1 MKGTQEKQ
9 VKVKKTFTG
18 IFGLILFILSVVAVM
33 MTLGVGA
40 WARYVT
46 SRSSNAEAEIAA
58 FHFELKNING
68 ESTATAQSGTI
79 QFPITRTDGNTN
91 IQAGLLAPETYGR
104 FDIILDTTGTEVSYK
119 YDVDVTVTNCPTN
132 LSFYSDGAHTQQIT
146 PTRTG
151 TGTAQNPKI
160 ATFTVTKYVPVER
173 ANDEHR
179 EVIYWDWPYE
189 TGTGDAITAND
200 IVDTEDMSKTV
211 TMDIQVSAIQVVD
224 VPTGVPTV
232 GSPTALSDI
241 SLSSNS
247 CTVREGATGTIT
259 INNFAN
265 INSVE
270 QFTIESSDS
279 SVATASYDN
288 NGTIT
293 ITGIGAGNATITLT
307 GSRSGDTK
315 TVTVEVLP
323 GIHVGDYIEY
333 SPTGSYNWNQDYA
346 DQDFQ
351 GTSEQAIIPL
361 TSGDGGT
368 HSITTW
374 RVLNVDNE
382 TGAIDIVPENPT
394 STLTLYGAQG
404 YNNGVKLL
412 NDACAALYSGPVGS
426 GITARSINV
435 EDVENAIKAGGS
447 ARETAL
453 STAKKSV
460 IERKQPANAYAK
472 NKSYYPIIYERE
484 TSSVITPV
492 PTIEQGKEKNLN
504 QSKQTSFVERDES
517 NAYYWNG
524 RYHGYKQADTSIQ
537 PYQTYYYVYF
547 ASTPE
552 ETLLDKDYWVA
563 SRCINAEGGTSSFDI
578 FYAKD
583 NRLSAP
589 AMFKS
594 TGYGANRTLSSHG
607 LFPIVSLNASKL
619 SPDGTEGGYNK
630 YIVNL
635 D

>member
-46 SRSSNAEAEIAA
+46 SRSSNAETEIAA

-104 FDIILDTTGTEVSYK
+104 FDIIIDTTGTEVAYK

-132 LSFYSDGAHTQQIT
+132 LSFYSDGARTQLIT

-200 IVDTEDMSKTV
+200 IIDTDDMAKTV
-211 TMDIQVSAIQVVD
+211 TMDIQVSAIQVVGE
-224 VPTGVPTV
+224 PTGVPTV

-361 TSGDGGT
+361 TSGYGGT

-460 IERKQPANAYAK
+460 IERKQPANAYDK

-589 AMFKS
+589 VMFKS